1 MRFYKE
7 VTMKNMLRVAAVTP
21 KVHIGSV
28 SGNVREIMDI
38 YEEYKDAADVIVTP
52 ELSIT
57 GYTCADLFENRK
69 LIDGARRGLLQLAMA
84 TCTGQSALVVGL
96 PFEVDGELF
105 NCAAFLQGGRA
116 WPSCRRLTFQTTVS
130 STRRDGSQPES
141 MMR

>member
-1 MRFYKE
+1 
-7 VTMKNMLRVAAVTP
+7 MKNMLRVAAVTP

-84 TCTGQSALVVGL
+84 TCGRRAVQLCGVPAGWKSRGHRAEDL
-96 PFEVDGELF
+96 PSKL
-105 NCAAFLQGGRA
+105 R
-116 WPSCRRLTFQTTVS
+116 
-130 STRRDGSQPES
+130 
-141 MMR
+141 

>member
-1 MRFYKE
+1 
-7 VTMKNMLRVAAVTP
+7 MKNMLRVAAVTP

-96 PFEVDGELF
+96 PFVQLCGVP
-105 NCAAFLQGGRA
+105 AGRKSHGHRA
-116 WPSCRRLTFQTTVS
+116 EDLS
-130 STRRDGSQPES
+130 SKLR
-141 MMR
+141 

>member
-1 MRFYKE
+1 
-7 VTMKNMLRVAAVTP
+7 MKNMLRVAAVTP

-96 PFEVDGELF
+96 PLRWTESCSTVRRS
-105 NCAAFLQGGRA
+105 CRA
-116 WPSCRRLTFQTTVS
+116 EESWPSCRRLTFQTTVS

>member
-1 MRFYKE
+1 
-7 VTMKNMLRVAAVTP
+7 MKNMLRVAAVTP

-38 YEEYKDAADVIVTP
+38 CEEYKDAADVIVTP

-105 NCAAFLQGGRA
+105 NCAAFCRA
-116 WPSCRRLTFQTTVS
+116 EESWPSCRRLTFQTTVS